1 MMNAS
6 PDTKTDR
13 FLSSAI
19 YGIGVL
25 LTLFTIYYAYEYPMS
40 RLRYS
45 NIFLGTGLTLFYL
58 LQIRSTVSNE
68 TGSSARS
75 TDDGETQSWVTVP
88 SSVRSLVQRLNPFV
102 YGLLALASVFAAG
115 YVEFHFTRLQEEAS
129 ILGWT
134 QLDLIVGGLIIYLV
148 IDATWRAYGKSIGL
162 VVVSSVFY
170 AFAGPWFPGIFR
182 HTGMS
187 WEQISR
193 EGAIGLSG
201 AYGFIFGVGTTW
213 VAIFIM
219 FAGMA
224 KAYGLMDFIT
234 QISREVR
241 KVFHSGVVHV
251 AVLGSMAMGS
261 ITGSAAANTAT
272 TGSFTIPMMK
282 DQGVRPDYAAA
293 IESVAS
299 SGGQM
304 MPPVMGVAAFLMAD
318 ILGVSYLTVIQ
329 AGLIP
334 ALLFYFSVL
343 VAVHLVILRFGWTVP
358 ERGTFDRSVIA
369 EGIHFSVPLFV
380 LIYTLVVLELTPLG
394 AGLYT
399 IISLVV
405 TMYLRNFVVDGLE
418 SGTAVATTKQT
429 IDGFRQ
435 GAVDMAPL
443 VGMLASLGV
452 VLGLVNQTGLSQKIS
467 TQMLDLAAG
476 IFILLLVLSMVT
488 SVLFGLGMPTPAAYI
503 LVVILVAPSM
513 VSFGVDQL
521 TAHMF
526 VFYFAMLSAIT
537 PPVAVAVAIGSQ
549 ISGASFTAACKQA
562 LRIGAPGFVIP
573 YSFIANQSLISWS
586 FPETIVAV
594 VFVFTGVV
602 ALSVATIGYDGGER
616 IGLPR
621 RAIYLVLSALAIAG
635 PLVVQIAATAGIL
648 SLLAVANSA
657 VSSSAQ
663 RVLAE

>member
-1 MMNAS
+1 
-6 PDTKTDR
+6 
-13 FLSSAI
+13 
-19 YGIGVL
+19 
-25 LTLFTIYYAYEYPMS
+25 
-40 RLRYS
+40 
-45 NIFLGTGLTLFYL
+45 
-58 LQIRSTVSNE
+58 
-68 TGSSARS
+68 
-75 TDDGETQSWVTVP
+75 
-88 SSVRSLVQRLNPFV
+88 
-102 YGLLALASVFAAG
+102 
-115 YVEFHFTRLQEEAS
+115 
-129 ILGWT
+129 
-134 QLDLIVGGLIIYLV
+134 
-148 IDATWRAYGKSIGL
+148 
-162 VVVSSVFY
+162 
-170 AFAGPWFPGIFR
+170 
-182 HTGMS
+182 MS

-318 ILGVSYLTVIQ
+318 ILGVSYLTVIR

-358 ERGTFDRSVIA
+358 ERGTFDRSVITP
-369 EGIHFSVPLFV
+369 GIHFSVPLFV
-380 LIYTLVVLELTPLG
+380 LIYTLVVLELTRWERVC
-394 AGLYT
+394 
-399 IISLVV
+399 IRSSRWSSRCI
-405 TMYLRNFVVDGLE
+405 
-418 SGTAVATTKQT
+418 SGTSSSTVSRVGNGRRHDETDDRWLQT
-429 IDGFRQ
+429 

-537 PPVAVAVAIGSQ
+537 PPVAVVAVAIGSQ
-549 ISGASFTAACKQA
+549 ISGAA
-562 LRIGAPGFVIP
+562 LR
-573 YSFIANQSLISWS
+573 
-586 FPETIVAV
+586 
-594 VFVFTGVV
+594 
-602 ALSVATIGYDGGER
+602 
-616 IGLPR
+616 
-621 RAIYLVLSALAIAG
+621 
-635 PLVVQIAATAGIL
+635 
-648 SLLAVANSA
+648 
-657 VSSSAQ
+657 Q
-663 RVLAE
+663 RVNRRSVSVHPGS

>member
-1 MMNAS
+1 MMNAA

-13 FLSSAI
+13 FLNSAI

-45 NIFLGTGLTLFYL
+45 NIFLGAGLTLFYL

-68 TGSSARS
+68 TGSSTRS

-318 ILGVSYLTVIQ
+318 ILGVSYLTVIR

-657 VSSSAQ
+657 VSSSVQ

>member
-1 MMNAS
+1 MMNAV

-102 YGLLALASVFAAG
+102 YGLLALASVFATG
-115 YVEFHFTRLQEEAS
+115 YVEFYFTRLQEEAS

-318 ILGVSYLTVIQ
+318 ILGVSYLTVIR

-602 ALSVATIGYDGGER
+602 ALSVATIGYDGDER

-657 VSSSAQ
+657 VSSSVQ

>member
-1 MMNAS
+1 MMNAA

-13 FLSSAI
+13 FLNSAI

-45 NIFLGTGLTLFYL
+45 NIFLGAGLSLFYL
-58 LQIRSTVSNE
+58 LQIRSTISNE
-68 TGSSARS
+68 TGPSALS

-88 SSVRSLVQRLNPFV
+88 SSVRSLIQRVIPFV

-115 YVEFHFTRLQEEAS
+115 YVEYHFTRLQEEAS

-162 VVVSSVFY
+162 VVLSSVFY

-282 DQGVRPDYAAA
+282 DQGVRSDYAAA

-358 ERGTFDRSVIA
+358 EQGAFDRSVIA

-405 TMYLRNFVVDGLE
+405 TMYIRNFIVDGLE
-418 SGTAVATTKQT
+418 SGTAVTTTRQT
-429 IDGFRQ
+429 IDGFKQ

-616 IGLPR
+616 IALPR

-635 PLVVQIAATAGIL
+635 PFVVQIVATAGIL
-648 SLLAVANSA
+648 SLLVVANST
-657 VSSSAQ
+657 VSRSVQ
-663 RVLAE
+663 RALVE

>member
-1 MMNAS
+1 MMNAA

-13 FLSSAI
+13 FLNSAI

-45 NIFLGTGLTLFYL
+45 NIFLGAGLTLFYL

-68 TGSSARS
+68 TGSSTRS
-75 TDDGETQSWVTVP
+75 TDNGETQSWVTVP

-318 ILGVSYLTVIQ
+318 ILGVSYLTVIR

-358 ERGTFDRSVIA
+358 ERGTFDRSVIT

-648 SLLAVANSA
+648 FLLAVANSA
-657 VSSSAQ
+657 VSSSVQ